1 MNIYSYCDFLLV
13 ILLNI
18 ACFNV
23 NGLRQNLK
31 KKVSFIILKIKNLT
45 LSYYKRRTFLLVKK
59 HFGNMNGEKKLYLLT
74 GIVTAKEL
82 QY

>member
-1 MNIYSYCDFLLV
+1 M
-13 ILLNI
+13 LLNI

-31 KKVSFIILKIKNLT
+31 RKSIFYHLTVKIKNLT
-45 LSYYKRRTFLLVKK
+45 LSCYKRRTLLLVKK
-59 HFGNMNGEKKLYLLT
+59 HFGNMNGEEKLYLLT